1 MEHWKDTWDVVDL
14 ESTLCLFPIPCEYL
28 LCDHGEV
35 LILSEPCFALNRG
48 IVDVMVLLKV
58 LKRTSTAGVGSR
70 VLVSAGT
77 FPPSE

>member
-1 MEHWKDTWDVVDL
+1 MWWIWNQHCAFSPFPV
-14 ESTLCLFPIPCEYL
+14 STCYVIMGKL
-28 LCDHGEV
+28 
-35 LILSEPCFALNRG
+35 LILSEPCFCSKPG

-58 LKRTSTAGVGSR
+58 AVSEKDQHGWGWQQ